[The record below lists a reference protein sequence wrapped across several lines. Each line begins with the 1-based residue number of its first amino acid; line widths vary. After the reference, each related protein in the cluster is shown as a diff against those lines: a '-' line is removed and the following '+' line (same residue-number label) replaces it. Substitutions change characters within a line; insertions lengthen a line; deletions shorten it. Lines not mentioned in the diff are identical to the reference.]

1 MNKKNKFSMK
11 MFFTFSLILFFTM
24 ISLILLNK
32 LFLDRYYIYKYKQK
46 IEKELDYLSKNIN
59 EIENYNGE
67 FNISIIKRK
76 NITNNNS
83 HMGMGMMRNNM
94 MMKNYV
100 INNLIEKLNNNKN
113 YVVDSYYNM
122 PFGYSEI
129 VGVLKYNDSYLVM
142 SFPINK
148 IKENSKIANELFLII
163 IFIVIFSMSFI
174 NFYYIKRL
182 SKPINKLIDFSNDL
196 AKLDFSKRVELKTGD
211 ELEKLG
217 DAFNYLANE
226 LEINFKKLSDLTKS
240 LEKEKESRDE
250 FLKNVSH
257 ELKTPIALIKAYTE
271 GLKDNVTK
279 EKDEYYDIILN
290 ETNRMEEMVKKL
302 IEVVKNEKINEK
314 KLEQINLK
322 KFINN
327 ILKKFEVDFIN
338 NNIKKDIKI
347 DKSIDIY
354 YTKSDF
360 ETLLINIITNAIGNI
375 KDEKIFYI
383 EALNKE
389 KDIELIVFNSS
400 EKIDNEEVEKLW
412 EPFYKKDKSRKRS
425 YGGTGLG
432 LSIIKKILDNHKNK
446 YSFIYNEDKK
456 GMEFK
461 IIFKKIKMSS

>member
-1 MNKKNKFSMK
+1 
-11 MFFTFSLILFFTM
+11 M

-83 HMGMGMMRNNM
+83 RMGMGMMRNNM

-322 KFINN
+322 EFINN

-338 NNIKKDIKI
+338 NNIKKDINI

-354 YTKSDF
+354 YTKTDF